1 MMAATTDNEGSQQ
14 NPFVTL
20 SSILSQQPLL
30 TSNNAKYESIEQTSY
45 NDTLEHLITENDIFN
60 EINDSDSPLSASNDV
75 TQGKTKGESMIHLS
89 VPTKSRPHLS
99 RNDTK
104 CNNAVMRN
112 VIIQNIHSNPATAK
126 RLTQLA
132 VRDKFSGFIDAICST
147 QPFSYVINSDLYCE
161 VQKFNVTCLVFRQAV
176 Q

>member
-1 MMAATTDNEGSQQ
+1 MEYINQIVFIICSIYFTNYINQAVTTSNEGSQQ

-20 SSILSQQPLL
+20 SSILSQQSLP
-30 TSNNAKYESIEQTSY
+30 TSNN
-45 NDTLEHLITENDIFN
+45 N
-60 EINDSDSPLSASNDV
+60 EINDSDSSSSANKDV
-75 TQGKTKGESMIHLS
+75 IQEKTKGESMIHLS
-89 VPTKSRPHLS
+89 EPTKSRPHLS
-99 RNDTK
+99 RSDTK
-104 CNNAVMRN
+104 CNNAAMRK
-112 VIIQNIHSNPATAK
+112 VISQNIHSNPATAK

-132 VRDKFSGFIDAICST
+132 VRDKFSGFIDAICSN